1 MHAIGSAL
9 VGLAVATT
17 DNVFAHFDDFFHM
30 FRHRQTGVAIRH
42 RRESAFSDGYG
53 YNNATRDCR
62 DN

>member
-1 MHAIGSAL
+1 M
-9 VGLAVATT
+9 ATT